1 MPTFSAILEQ
11 EGKTATGIEVP
22 PEIMEA
28 LGGGKK
34 PAVTVTLNGYA
45 YRSTVGVMGGRSM
58 IPVSAGHRGNAGLS
72 AGESVQVMLELD
84 TAPREVDVPEDLQA
98 ALDANPAAL
107 AAFATTGNV
116 WWQYMIPMAV
126 ANVLGSAAGTRMA
139 LARGTGFIRIVFV
152 LVVAGLILKT
162 ACDAYAG

>member
-72 AGESVQVMLELD
+72 AGDSVQVTLELD

-107 AAFATTGNV
+107 AAFARLSYSGKRQHTLSVEGTKNPETRARRV
-116 WWQYMIPMAV
+116 AKAV
-126 ANVLGSAAGTRMA
+126 GTLSGGA
-139 LARGTGFIRIVFV
+139 
-152 LVVAGLILKT
+152 
-162 ACDAYAG
+162 

>member
-1 MPTFSAILEQ
+1 MPTFTATLKQ

-34 PAVTVTLNGYA
+34 PAVIVTLNGYA

-72 AGESVQVMLELD
+72 AGDSVQVTLELD
-84 TAPREVDVPEDLQA
+84 TAPREVDVPEDLQS
-98 ALDANPAAL
+98 ALDANPTAL
-107 AAFATTGNV
+107 AAFARLSYSGKRQHTLSVEGTKNPETRARRV
-116 WWQYMIPMAV
+116 AKAV
-126 ANVLGSAAGTRMA
+126 GTLSGGA
-139 LARGTGFIRIVFV
+139 
-152 LVVAGLILKT
+152 
-162 ACDAYAG
+162 

>member
-1 MPTFSAILEQ
+1 MPTFSAILGQ

-72 AGESVQVMLELD
+72 AGDSVQVTLELD

-98 ALDANPAAL
+98 ALDANPTAL
-107 AAFATTGNV
+107 AAFARLSYSGKRQHTLSVEGTKNPETRARRV
-116 WWQYMIPMAV
+116 AKAV
-126 ANVLGSAAGTRMA
+126 GTLSGGA
-139 LARGTGFIRIVFV
+139 
-152 LVVAGLILKT
+152 
-162 ACDAYAG
+162 

>member
-1 MPTFSAILEQ
+1 MPTFTATLKQ

-22 PEIMEA
+22 PQIMDA

-72 AGESVQVMLELD
+72 AGDSVQVTLELD

-98 ALDANPAAL
+98 ALDANPAAF
-107 AAFATTGNV
+107 AAFEKLSYSGKRQHTLSVEGTKNPETRARRV
-116 WWQYMIPMAV
+116 AKAV
-126 ANVLGSAAGTRMA
+126 GTLSGGA
-139 LARGTGFIRIVFV
+139 
-152 LVVAGLILKT
+152 
-162 ACDAYAG
+162 

>member
-11 EGKTATGIEVP
+11 EGKTATGIEVL

-72 AGESVQVMLELD
+72 AGDSVQVTLELD
-84 TAPREVDVPEDLQA
+84 TAPREVDVPEVLQA
-98 ALDANPAAL
+98 ALDANPTAL
-107 AAFATTGNV
+107 AAFARLSYSGKRQHTLSVEGTKNPETRARRV
-116 WWQYMIPMAV
+116 AKAV
-126 ANVLGSAAGTRMA
+126 GTLSGGA
-139 LARGTGFIRIVFV
+139 
-152 LVVAGLILKT
+152 
-162 ACDAYAG
+162 

>member
-1 MPTFSAILEQ
+1 MPTFTATLKQ

-72 AGESVQVMLELD
+72 AGDSVQVTLELD

-98 ALDANPAAL
+98 ALDANPTAL
-107 AAFATTGNV
+107 AAFARLSYSGKRQHTLSVEGTKNPETRARRV
-116 WWQYMIPMAV
+116 AKAV
-126 ANVLGSAAGTRMA
+126 GTLSGGA
-139 LARGTGFIRIVFV
+139 
-152 LVVAGLILKT
+152 
-162 ACDAYAG
+162 

>member
-34 PAVTVTLNGYA
+34 LAVTVTLNGYA

-72 AGESVQVMLELD
+72 AGDSVQVTLELD

-98 ALDANPAAL
+98 ALDANPTAL
-107 AAFATTGNV
+107 AAFARLSYSGKRQHTLSVEGTKNPETRARRV
-116 WWQYMIPMAV
+116 AKAV
-126 ANVLGSAAGTRMA
+126 GTLSGGA
-139 LARGTGFIRIVFV
+139 
-152 LVVAGLILKT
+152 
-162 ACDAYAG
+162 

>member
-1 MPTFSAILEQ
+1 MPTFTATLKQ

-45 YRSTVGVMGGRSM
+45 YRSTIGVMGGRSM

-72 AGESVQVMLELD
+72 AGDSVQVTLELD

-98 ALDANPAAL
+98 ALEANPAAL
-107 AAFATTGNV
+107 AAFARLSYSGKRQHTLSVEGTKNPETRARRV
-116 WWQYMIPMAV
+116 AKAV
-126 ANVLGSAAGTRMA
+126 ATLSGGA
-139 LARGTGFIRIVFV
+139 
-152 LVVAGLILKT
+152 
-162 ACDAYAG
+162 

>member
-1 MPTFSAILEQ
+1 MPTFTATLKQ

-34 PAVTVTLNGYA
+34 PAVTVTLKGYA

-72 AGESVQVMLELD
+72 AGDRVQVTLELD
-84 TAPREVDVPEDLQA
+84 MAPREVDVPEDLQA
-98 ALDANPAAL
+98 ALDANPTAL
-107 AAFATTGNV
+107 AAFARLSYSGKRQHTLSVEGTKNPETRARRV
-116 WWQYMIPMAV
+116 AKAV
-126 ANVLGSAAGTRMA
+126 ATLSGGA
-139 LARGTGFIRIVFV
+139 
-152 LVVAGLILKT
+152 
-162 ACDAYAG
+162 

>member
-22 PEIMEA
+22 PQIMDA

-72 AGESVQVMLELD
+72 AGDSVQVTLELD

-107 AAFATTGNV
+107 AAFARLSYSGKR
-116 WWQYMIPMAV
+116 QYSLSVEGTKNPETRARRVAKAV
-126 ANVLGSAAGTRMA
+126 GTLSGGA
-139 LARGTGFIRIVFV
+139 
-152 LVVAGLILKT
+152 
-162 ACDAYAG
+162 

>member
-1 MPTFSAILEQ
+1 MPTFTATLKQ

-45 YRSTVGVMGGRSM
+45 YLSTIGVMGGRSM

-72 AGESVQVMLELD
+72 AGDSVQVTLELD
-84 TAPREVDVPEDLQA
+84 TAAREVDVPEDLQA
-98 ALDANPAAL
+98 ALDANPTAL
-107 AAFATTGNV
+107 AAFARLSYSGKRQHTLSVEGTKNPETRARRV
-116 WWQYMIPMAV
+116 AKAV
-126 ANVLGSAAGTRMA
+126 GTLSGGA
-139 LARGTGFIRIVFV
+139 
-152 LVVAGLILKT
+152 
-162 ACDAYAG
+162 

>member
-1 MPTFSAILEQ
+1 MPTFTATLKQ

-72 AGESVQVMLELD
+72 AGDSVQVTLELD

-107 AAFATTGNV
+107 AAFEKLSYSGKRQHTLSVEGTKNPETRARRV
-116 WWQYMIPMAV
+116 AKAV
-126 ANVLGSAAGTRMA
+126 ATLSGGA
-139 LARGTGFIRIVFV
+139 
-152 LVVAGLILKT
+152 
-162 ACDAYAG
+162 